1 MAKTR
6 LNNRLETV
14 VDEYYCV
21 KMILIGSKVSVQ
33 GWVKVERDRSE
44 EGMKQEIQGYA
55 HFLC

>member
-1 MAKTR
+1 MAKTC
-6 LNNRLETV
+6 LNNRLENA
-14 VDEYYCV
+14 DEYCV